1 MSSFDQ
7 GFDIAKTLYWQL
19 TGEPQL
25 DSLSELFHENT
36 KILPKAKGF
45 MISAEALRVMS
56 EGFKSYDQSEIIELN
71 RTHPNLPMPLGE
83 AIRRRRSIREYSSK
97 PLSLIALSELLFCSS
112 GQTED
117 GSRRQS
123 PSAGALY
130 PLELYPIVLRG
141 EDVLPGVYHYNVRRH
156 LLERIHENV
165 PLEQL
170 KQAIFVEEIAQTA
183 SVAIIMTAVF
193 GRTKIKYG
201 ERGYRFALI
210 EAGHVAQNI
219 CLTAVAMGLGA
230 CTIGGF
236 IDDYINNIVDIDGV
250 DEATIY
256 IVTIGSIEI
265 HK

>member
-7 GFDIAKTLYWQL
+7 GFDTAKMLNWQL

-25 DSLSELFHENT
+25 DSLSEIFHENT
-36 KILPKAKGF
+36 KILPRAKSF
-45 MISAEALRVMS
+45 VISAEALLVMFQ
-56 EGFKSYDQSEIIELN
+56 GFKSYDQAEVIELN
-71 RTHPNLPMPLGE
+71 KSDSNVSMPLKE
-83 AIRRRRSIREYSSK
+83 TIQRRRSVREYSGK
-97 PLSLIALSELLFCSS
+97 PLSLLEINELLFSAS
-112 GQTED
+112 GQAED
-117 GSRRQS
+117 GLRRQS

-130 PLELYPIVLRG
+130 PLELYPIILRDG
-141 EDVLPGVYHYNVRRH
+141 DIPPGVYHYNVRCH
-156 LLERIHENV
+156 GLELIKENV
-165 PLEQL
+165 PFEQL

-183 SVAIIMTAVF
+183 SAIIIMTAIF

-201 ERGYRFALI
+201 ERGYRFALL

-236 IDDYINNIVDIDGV
+236 IDDYINNIIDADGV
-250 DEATIY
+250 DEAAIY
-256 IVTIGSIEI
+256 IVTVGSCEM